1 MMEAGST
8 ERWGWERKE
17 DRPLLFDREEWIGFD
32 NLLDASGWDPRF
44 IDEIPGIVG
53 VSYIDIGNL
62 GN

>member
-32 NLLDASGWDPRF
+32 NLLDASGWDPRWCQ
-44 IDEIPGIVG
+44 G
-53 VSYIDIGNL
+53 SQMKYL
-62 GN
+62 GLWEYHI